1 MKMTL
6 LNHGWRIVGAAVSLL
21 ALALATGCGG
31 AAGGPPEPPSTEVVI
46 APVTESPVEELL
58 SAIGSVEAN
67 EQVQLKAEAAGVIT
81 RIGFTEGG
89 PVAEGDLLFELDS
102 AKENAL
108 LAQVRADEDVARQNL
123 ERARQLANTR
133 AISAQE
139 LDQLVSL
146 VEARNAARQLQEEL
160 LSDMRILAPFA
171 GVMGARRV
179 SAGQY
184 VDRGQPLVDLV
195 DKATVKITFSV
206 PERRLSQIQLGQEV
220 RVTVSAYPDRVFR
233 GDVDLVSPVVDEAT
247 RTVLIRAVVPNS
259 EDLLNPGM
267 FARVQILIERREQS
281 LVIPESA
288 LVASL
293 DGFSVYVVNDGQ
305 AHLTPVVVGVRD
317 RGTAEI
323 RSGLEAGQAIVVRG
337 TQKLVD
343 GMAVTAAAAPTAAPA
358 TATNP

>member
-1 MKMTL
+1 MKKSW
-6 LNHGWRIVGAAVSLL
+6 LNPIGRTSVAAAGVLIW
-21 ALALATGCGG
+21 AFATGCGG
-31 AAGGPPEPPSTEVVI
+31 AAGGPPEAPPTEVVI
-46 APVTESPVEELL
+46 APVTVAPVEDLL

-89 PVAEGDLLFELDS
+89 PVEKGDLLFQLDS
-102 AKENAL
+102 AKEAAL
-108 LAQVRADEDVARQNL
+108 LAQVQADEDVARQNL

-139 LDQLVSL
+139 LDQLASL
-146 VEARNAARQLQEEL
+146 VEARTAARQLQQEL
-160 LSDMRILAPFA
+160 LSEMRILAPFA
-171 GVMGARRV
+171 GVMGARQV
-179 SAGQY
+179 SVGQY

-195 DKATVKITFSV
+195 DKCTVKVAFRV
-206 PERRLSQIQLGQEV
+206 PERRLNQIQLGQEV
-220 RVTVSAYPDRVFR
+220 RATVSAYPDRLFR
-233 GDVDLVSPVVDEAT
+233 GDIDLVSPVVDEST
-247 RTVLIRAVVPNS
+247 RTVLVRAVVPNS
-259 EDLLNPGM
+259 EDLLKPGM

-293 DGFSVYVVNDGQ
+293 NGFAVYVVNNGQ

-343 GMAVTAAAAPTAAPA
+343 GMAVIAAAAPA